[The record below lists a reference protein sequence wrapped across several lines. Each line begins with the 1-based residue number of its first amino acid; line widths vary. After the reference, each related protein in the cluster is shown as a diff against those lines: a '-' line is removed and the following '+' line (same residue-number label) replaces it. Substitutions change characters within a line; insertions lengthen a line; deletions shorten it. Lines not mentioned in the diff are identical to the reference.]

1 MDLVEQYLTEGK
13 DKGYRVARNPNDGSW
28 YVIGHLGGK
37 HWMPV
42 STGFK
47 SKKEAEKKLMH
58 QLKADS
64 SAKRELKTWDM
75 MGESMVSELTKDS
88 INQAFFDVWNSISE
102 IVPSVRKA
110 GVRLDMKEVV
120 PLRKA
125 LDKLEK
131 MVKQRAKADG
141 VDLF

>member
-1 MDLVEQYLTEGK
+1 MDLVEQYLISEK

-28 YVIGHLGGK
+28 YVIGHVGGK

-64 SAKRELKTWDM
+64 AAKKELKTWDM
-75 MGESMVSELTKDS
+75 MSDAK
-88 INQAFFDVWNSISE
+88 NK
-102 IVPSVRKA
+102 PRKSKCCGA
-110 GVRLDMKEVV
+110 KVV
-120 PLRKA
+120 FNNATGDYVCSTCRNPA
-125 LDKLEK
+125 
-131 MVKQRAKADG
+131 
-141 VDLF
+141 